1 MMRIGASTPVVA
13 SLLAERIDDLPVRYV
28 RRGQAPSEALFAQPY
43 RGATAVLQRAAQGR
57 REASGCRSGR
67 RGSPVT

>member
-1 MMRIGASTPVVA
+1 
-13 SLLAERIDDLPVRYV
+13 LPVRYV